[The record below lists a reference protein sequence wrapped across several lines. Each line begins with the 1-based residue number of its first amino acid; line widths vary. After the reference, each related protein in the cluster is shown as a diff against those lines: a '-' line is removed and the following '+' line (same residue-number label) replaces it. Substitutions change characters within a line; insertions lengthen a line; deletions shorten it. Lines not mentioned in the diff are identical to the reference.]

1 MPPEAEKVQAAKSLQ
16 SCPTLCNPIDGSPPA
31 PLSLG
36 FSRQEHWSGLPFP
49 SPVHES
55 EKWKWSRSVVS
66 DCLWHHGLQPT
77 RLLCQWDSPGK
88 STGVGCHCLLQES
101 TWRFLNHSL
110 TTPSLDSTLTSLFA
124 ECLTGNCQK
133 NVSTLSCLR
142 RPPSPVVYGKS
153 CIWKHLWN
161 TLAWIA
167 KGRGQPLTPCLW
179 WIKKPNQTKTQL
191 PKKSRLRRRQHVS
204 ASAVLFYLGI

>member
-1 MPPEAEKVQAAKSLQ
+1 MPPLFYYLGACHLPLFHRLVAKEAGLVLWLSKPVFLCSPMSVFVFSHSVLCDSLQ
-16 SCPTLCNPIDGSPPA
+16 P
-31 PLSLG
+31 
-36 FSRQEHWSGLPFP
+36 H
-49 SPVHES
+49 
-55 EKWKWSRSVVS
+55 K
-66 DCLWHHGLQPT
+66 LWPT

-153 CIWKHLWN
+153 CIWKQLWN
-161 TLAWIA
+161 TLV
-167 KGRGQPLTPCLW
+167 LNLF
-179 WIKKPNQTKTQL
+179 QL
-191 PKKSRLRRRQHVS
+191 DTD
-204 ASAVLFYLGI
+204 